1 VGIEEFPHANAAF
14 NYQYTVACALFRGSV
29 KPEHFSQEAIC
40 DPQLNTFLRK
50 IRLAELP
57 GAPVPNVKLEVKM
70 KDGRKLSEFKDT
82 SKGYPLTN
90 PTPKNEIIAK
100 YMNNVD
106 YSRTVSEDNAQRVLE
121 LSENME
127 ELDSVSRIVELL
139 VI

>member
-1 VGIEEFPHANAAF
+1 
-14 NYQYTVACALFRGSV
+14 
-29 KPEHFSQEAIC
+29 
-40 DPQLNTFLRK
+40 
-50 IRLAELP
+50 
-57 GAPVPNVKLEVKM
+57 VPNAKLEVKM

-127 ELDSVSRIVELL
+127 GLDSVSRIVELL